1 MSRYPRPVFEN
12 IPLHIVQRG
21 NNRNPCFFSRSDY
34 QAYLAMMKDAL
45 KEIECVVHAYAL
57 MPNHVHL
64 LASPKNTA
72 APADLMKRLGQRYVQ
87 YINRR
92 YNRVGTLWQ
101 GRYHSSLVDTESYFM
116 ACQRYIELN
125 PVRAGIVAHPV
136 DYEWS
141 SYRVHAHGE
150 ESEIVVPHDLYIG
163 IGANGRTREEG
174 YRALFTD
181 PLPPSTLEKVRQATR
196 SNGICGTPTF
206 SEELGVALGRDFTR
220 QTAGRRQR

>member
-21 NNRNPCFFSRSDY
+21 NNRNPCFFCRGDY
-34 QAYLAMMKDAL
+34 QVYLAMMKDAL
-45 KEIECVVHAYAL
+45 KEFECVVHAYTL

-64 LASPKNTA
+64 LASPKNA
-72 APADLMKRLGQRYVQ
+72 SAPAGLMKRLGQRYVQ

-101 GRYHSSLVDTESYFM
+101 GRYHSSLVDTDSYFL

-125 PVRAGIVAHPV
+125 PVRAGIVGHPV

-141 SYRVHAHGE
+141 SYRVHAHGQAC
-150 ESEIVVPHDLYIG
+150 EIVVPHELYIS
-163 IGANGRTREEG
+163 IGENGRTREEG
-174 YRALFTD
+174 YRAMFIE
-181 PLPPSTLEKVRQATR
+181 PLPQSTLDQVRQATK
-196 SNGICGTPTF
+196 SNGICGPQSF
-206 SEELGVALGRDFTR
+206 SEKIGVALGRDFAR
-220 QTAGRRQR
+220 QTSGRRHA